1 MKSLP
6 GKREGIL
13 LLNEGRSLS
22 LKGAVAPFSPRL
34 LAAACGGVRIK
45 ADIASPWVRPAPP
58 SPHSSTA
65 DSAGQRSSRSQAP
78 VSQATLD
85 Q

>member
-1 MKSLP
+1 MKSFL
-6 GKREGIL
+6 GREKAFSCLMRGA
-13 LLNEGRSLS
+13 LS

-58 SPHSSTA
+58 SPDSSTA
-65 DSAGQRSSRSQAP
+65 DSAGQRSSQSQAP